1 MERMWAGTQKPN
13 HIVITITKTIVIVI
27 IIILMM
33 TKRAAF

>member
-27 IIILMM
+27 ILMM